1 MPIEIT
7 QVKPEPP
14 PVSVPSEPKAPPSS
28 VARKYPNLPNGVQG
42 MNQFMQ
48 TLFPNKWMQ
57 KQREALMSIKNPVIQ
72 MPDYSLH
79 PVPRTHI
86 LNGVYSN
93 VVKQLAPSFQWNGNA
108 TTPHAT
114 VSTNVPAA
122 VDAQANKPGY
132 MKDRLAEID
141 QNRKNEDLQKPS
153 TMQISIKDAQRLF
166 KSDAP
171 QIPVKIYPNDGNLA
185 SENQS
190 ATTTWTSMPAWLRR
204 LTGKNGEIKLQDAIP
219 VTEPK
224 TVTSYGPRR
233 ESHTILN
240 PSYYIPNTANRELA
254 GAGGATTGF
263 SGADSVFTPWGRL
276 GHAYMHELNHA
287 LSNPTALQF
296 YYLTP
301 MARLQEE
308 LNRYNKEGVDLF
320 RKNSV
325 LQKESPISDYSL
337 DLKEQ
342 VGAQQSFQREHVALK
357 QLLQK
362 NPGKF
367 KQWNADTL
375 NALRALPETINNP
388 DDYQKVTQFYMK
400 NPSMMWEGARY
411 ISQLQE
417 KMNRINVLKRWLA
430 ENPKSMDRDDW
441 EQQLLLL
448 AEDLAEN
455 ERRAPFIVNRKVM
468 NPQGQQSVYKIASN
482 NNNKQWYSSMSKKK
496 NIIPQ
501 YATNFS
507 DPEFEKALM
516 SENVLWSALPIAA
529 AGGLLGQFGGDLYAA
544 KVLPKFSPA
553 LGNIAGL
560 AGFGLGALAGGLY
573 GRSVGKREIDR
584 YRKALV
590 KAKKAGHENDLII
603 YGRAVPYEVKT
614 RLEGPDVDQDK
625 KDTNMLTKA
634 ASAVYRE
641 KLTKN
646 APMTNA
652 VVGNAKKNKQQKR
665 SMNGFLKRQESA
677 KESEDALNKSAAAEF
692 DPDNLSGSNY
702 DAFRKA
708 WAVIKGLGK
717 GALYGG
723 LAGGGVGLLTDSVLA
738 GKDQRNAKISIL
750 TPGGAVL
757 GALAGIPIGIS
768 SGLKNER
775 MEREK
780 ERRSAYQQALMDKLL
795 RGAVDPAAGA
805 AMLAATKE

>member
-1 MPIEIT
+1 MPIKTT
-7 QVKPEPP
+7 QVKP
-14 PVSVPSEPKAPPSS
+14 EPKAPPSS

-79 PVPRTHI
+79 PVPHTHI

-171 QIPVKIYPNDGNLA
+171 QIPVKIYPNDGNPA

-276 GHAYMHELNHA
+276 GHTYMHELNHA

-337 DLKEQ
+337 NLKEQ

-455 ERRAPFIVNRKVM
+455 ERRAPFIVNRKAV
-468 NPQGQQSVYKIASN
+468 NTQGWQPVYKTASN
-482 NNNKQWYSSMSKKK
+482 N
-496 NIIPQ
+496 
-501 YATNFS
+501 
-507 DPEFEKALM
+507 
-516 SENVLWSALPIAA
+516 
-529 AGGLLGQFGGDLYAA
+529 
-544 KVLPKFSPA
+544 
-553 LGNIAGL
+553 
-560 AGFGLGALAGGLY
+560 
-573 GRSVGKREIDR
+573 
-584 YRKALV
+584 
-590 KAKKAGHENDLII
+590 
-603 YGRAVPYEVKT
+603 
-614 RLEGPDVDQDK
+614 K

-665 SMNGFLKRQESA
+665 SMNGFLKRQENA

-750 TPGGAVL
+750 TPAGAAL

>member
-1 MPIEIT
+1 MNKGYFFMPAKTT
-7 QVKPEPP
+7 QVKPEPS
-14 PVSVPSEPKAPPSS
+14 PVSVPPEPKAPPSS

-57 KQREALMSIKNPVIQ
+57 KQREALMNIKNPVIQ

-79 PVPRTHI
+79 PVPHTHI

-171 QIPVKIYPNDGNLA
+171 QIPVKIYPNDGNPA

-276 GHAYMHELNHA
+276 GHTYMHELNHA

-337 DLKEQ
+337 NLKEQ

-455 ERRAPFIVNRKVM
+455 ERRAPFIVNRKAV
-468 NPQGQQSVYKIASN
+468 NTQGWQPVYKTASN
-482 NNNKQWYSSMSKKK
+482 N
-496 NIIPQ
+496 
-501 YATNFS
+501 
-507 DPEFEKALM
+507 
-516 SENVLWSALPIAA
+516 
-529 AGGLLGQFGGDLYAA
+529 
-544 KVLPKFSPA
+544 
-553 LGNIAGL
+553 
-560 AGFGLGALAGGLY
+560 
-573 GRSVGKREIDR
+573 
-584 YRKALV
+584 
-590 KAKKAGHENDLII
+590 
-603 YGRAVPYEVKT
+603 
-614 RLEGPDVDQDK
+614 K

-665 SMNGFLKRQESA
+665 SMNGFLKRQENA

-750 TPGGAVL
+750 TPAGAAL

>member
-14 PVSVPSEPKAPPSS
+14 PVSVPPEPTAPPSS

-48 TLFPNKWMQ
+48 TLFPNTRMQ

-79 PVPRTHI
+79 PVPHTHI

-132 MKDRLAEID
+132 MKDRLTEID

-325 LQKESPISDYSL
+325 LQEESPISDYSL

-362 NPGKF
+362 DPGKF

-388 DDYQKVTQFYMK
+388 DDYQKVTRFYMK

-468 NPQGQQSVYKIASN
+468 NSQGQQSVYKRASN
-482 NNNKQWYSSMSKKK
+482 NMSNTK

-501 YATNFS
+501 YATNFA
-507 DPEFEKALM
+507 DPEFEKILM
-516 SENVLWSALPIAA
+516 SENVLWNAVPWAA
-529 AGGLLGQFGGDLYAA
+529 VGGLLGQLGGDLYADN
-544 KVLPKFSPA
+544 VLQKPTQTP
-553 LGNIAGL
+553 GNIAGL

-603 YGRAVPYEVKT
+603 YGRKVPYEVSFKT
-614 RLEGPDVDQDK
+614 GLEKPDANQNK
-625 KDTNMLTKA
+625 KDTTILTKA

-641 KLTKN
+641 KLAKN
-646 APMTNA
+646 APMTDA
-652 VVGNAKKNKQQKR
+652 VVGNAKKRKQQNR
-665 SMNGFLKRQESA
+665 SMNGFLKQKD
-677 KESEDALNKSAAAEF
+677 KEQSDQTNALNKSAAAEF

-702 DAFRKA
+702 DAFRNA

-750 TPGGAVL
+750 TPAGAAL

>member
-1 MPIEIT
+1 MPAKTT
-7 QVKPEPP
+7 QVKPEPS
-14 PVSVPSEPKAPPSS
+14 PVSVPPELKAPPSS
-28 VARKYPNLPNGVQG
+28 GARKYPNLPNGVQG

-48 TLFPNKWMQ
+48 TLFPNTRMQ

-153 TMQISIKDAQRLF
+153 TMQISIEDAQRLF

-276 GHAYMHELNHA
+276 GHTYMHELNHA

-325 LQKESPISDYSL
+325 LQEESPISDYSL

-362 NPGKF
+362 DPGKF

-455 ERRAPFIVNRKVM
+455 ERRAPFIVNRKAV
-468 NPQGQQSVYKIASN
+468 NTQGWQPVYKTASN
-482 NNNKQWYSSMSKKK
+482 N
-496 NIIPQ
+496 
-501 YATNFS
+501 
-507 DPEFEKALM
+507 
-516 SENVLWSALPIAA
+516 
-529 AGGLLGQFGGDLYAA
+529 
-544 KVLPKFSPA
+544 
-553 LGNIAGL
+553 
-560 AGFGLGALAGGLY
+560 
-573 GRSVGKREIDR
+573 
-584 YRKALV
+584 
-590 KAKKAGHENDLII
+590 
-603 YGRAVPYEVKT
+603 
-614 RLEGPDVDQDK
+614 K

-641 KLTKN
+641 KLAKN
-646 APMTNA
+646 APMTDA
-652 VVGNAKKNKQQKR
+652 VVGNAKKRKQQNR
-665 SMNGFLKRQESA
+665 SMNGFLKQKD
-677 KESEDALNKSAAAEF
+677 KEQSDQTKALNKSAAAEF

>member
-1 MPIEIT
+1 MPIKTT
-7 QVKPEPP
+7 QVKP
-14 PVSVPSEPKAPPSS
+14 EPKAPPSS

-57 KQREALMSIKNPVIQ
+57 KQREALMNIKNPVIQ

-79 PVPRTHI
+79 PVPHTHI

-141 QNRKNEDLQKPS
+141 QNRKNKDLQKPS
-153 TMQISIKDAQRLF
+153 TMQISIEDAQRLF
-166 KSDAP
+166 QSDAP
-171 QIPVKIYPNDGNLA
+171 QIPVKIYPNDGNSA

-276 GHAYMHELNHA
+276 GHTYMHELNHA

-325 LQKESPISDYSL
+325 LQEESPISDYSL

-362 NPGKF
+362 DPGKF

-455 ERRAPFIVNRKVM
+455 ERRAPFIVNRKAV
-468 NPQGQQSVYKIASN
+468 NTQGWQPVYKTASN
-482 NNNKQWYSSMSKKK
+482 N
-496 NIIPQ
+496 
-501 YATNFS
+501 
-507 DPEFEKALM
+507 
-516 SENVLWSALPIAA
+516 
-529 AGGLLGQFGGDLYAA
+529 
-544 KVLPKFSPA
+544 
-553 LGNIAGL
+553 
-560 AGFGLGALAGGLY
+560 
-573 GRSVGKREIDR
+573 
-584 YRKALV
+584 
-590 KAKKAGHENDLII
+590 
-603 YGRAVPYEVKT
+603 
-614 RLEGPDVDQDK
+614 K

-665 SMNGFLKRQESA
+665 SMNGFLKRQENA

-750 TPGGAVL
+750 TPAGAAL

>member
-1 MPIEIT
+1 MPIKTT
-7 QVKPEPP
+7 QVKPEP
-14 PVSVPSEPKAPPSS
+14 KALPSS

-57 KQREALMSIKNPVIQ
+57 KQREALMNIKNPVIQ

-171 QIPVKIYPNDGNLA
+171 QIPVKIYPNDSNPA

-190 ATTTWTSMPAWLRR
+190 ATTSWTSMPAWLRR

-276 GHAYMHELNHA
+276 GHTYMHELNHA

-325 LQKESPISDYSL
+325 LQEESPISDYSL

-455 ERRAPFIVNRKVM
+455 ERRAPFIVNRKAV
-468 NPQGQQSVYKIASN
+468 NTQGWQPVYKTASN
-482 NNNKQWYSSMSKKK
+482 N
-496 NIIPQ
+496 
-501 YATNFS
+501 
-507 DPEFEKALM
+507 
-516 SENVLWSALPIAA
+516 
-529 AGGLLGQFGGDLYAA
+529 
-544 KVLPKFSPA
+544 
-553 LGNIAGL
+553 
-560 AGFGLGALAGGLY
+560 
-573 GRSVGKREIDR
+573 
-584 YRKALV
+584 
-590 KAKKAGHENDLII
+590 
-603 YGRAVPYEVKT
+603 
-614 RLEGPDVDQDK
+614 K

-665 SMNGFLKRQESA
+665 SMNGFLKRQENA

-750 TPGGAVL
+750 TPAGAAL

>member
-14 PVSVPSEPKAPPSS
+14 PVSVPPEPEAPPSS
-28 VARKYPNLPNGVQG
+28 VARKHPNLPNGVQG

-57 KQREALMSIKNPVIQ
+57 KQREALMNIKNPVIQ

-86 LNGVYSN
+86 LNGFYSN

-132 MKDRLAEID
+132 MKDRMAEIG
-141 QNRKNEDLQKPS
+141 QNLKNKDLQKPS

-171 QIPVKIYPNDGNLA
+171 QIPVKIYPNDGNSA

-276 GHAYMHELNHA
+276 GHTYMHELNHA

-430 ENPKSMDRDDW
+430 ENPKSIDRDDW

-455 ERRAPFIVNRKVM
+455 ERRAPFIVNRKAV
-468 NPQGQQSVYKIASN
+468 NTQGWQPVYKTASN
-482 NNNKQWYSSMSKKK
+482 N
-496 NIIPQ
+496 
-501 YATNFS
+501 
-507 DPEFEKALM
+507 
-516 SENVLWSALPIAA
+516 
-529 AGGLLGQFGGDLYAA
+529 
-544 KVLPKFSPA
+544 
-553 LGNIAGL
+553 
-560 AGFGLGALAGGLY
+560 
-573 GRSVGKREIDR
+573 
-584 YRKALV
+584 
-590 KAKKAGHENDLII
+590 
-603 YGRAVPYEVKT
+603 
-614 RLEGPDVDQDK
+614 K

-646 APMTNA
+646 APMTDA

-665 SMNGFLKRQESA
+665 SMNGFLKRQENA

-750 TPGGAVL
+750 TPAGAAL

>member
-1 MPIEIT
+1 MPIKTT
-7 QVKPEPP
+7 QVKP
-14 PVSVPSEPKAPPSS
+14 EPKAPPSS

-57 KQREALMSIKNPVIQ
+57 KQREALMNIKNPVIQ

-79 PVPRTHI
+79 PVPHTHI

-171 QIPVKIYPNDGNLA
+171 QIPVKIYPNDGNSA

-276 GHAYMHELNHA
+276 GHTYMHELNHA

-337 DLKEQ
+337 NLKEQ

-455 ERRAPFIVNRKVM
+455 ERRAPFIVNRKAV
-468 NPQGQQSVYKIASN
+468 NTQGWQPVYKT
-482 NNNKQWYSSMSKKK
+482 
-496 NIIPQ
+496 
-501 YATNFS
+501 ATN
-507 DPEFEKALM
+507 
-516 SENVLWSALPIAA
+516 N
-529 AGGLLGQFGGDLYAA
+529 
-544 KVLPKFSPA
+544 
-553 LGNIAGL
+553 
-560 AGFGLGALAGGLY
+560 
-573 GRSVGKREIDR
+573 
-584 YRKALV
+584 
-590 KAKKAGHENDLII
+590 
-603 YGRAVPYEVKT
+603 
-614 RLEGPDVDQDK
+614 K

-665 SMNGFLKRQESA
+665 SMNGFLKRQENA

-750 TPGGAVL
+750 TPAGAAL

>member
-1 MPIEIT
+1 MPAKTT
-7 QVKPEPP
+7 QVKPEPS
-14 PVSVPSEPKAPPSS
+14 PVSVPPELKAPPSS

-48 TLFPNKWMQ
+48 TLFPNTRMQ

-153 TMQISIKDAQRLF
+153 TMQISIEDAQRLF

-276 GHAYMHELNHA
+276 GHTYMHELNHA

-325 LQKESPISDYSL
+325 LQEESPISDYSL

-362 NPGKF
+362 DPGKF

-455 ERRAPFIVNRKVM
+455 EQRAPFIVNRKAV
-468 NPQGQQSVYKIASN
+468 NTQGWQPVYKTASN
-482 NNNKQWYSSMSKKK
+482 N
-496 NIIPQ
+496 
-501 YATNFS
+501 
-507 DPEFEKALM
+507 
-516 SENVLWSALPIAA
+516 
-529 AGGLLGQFGGDLYAA
+529 
-544 KVLPKFSPA
+544 
-553 LGNIAGL
+553 
-560 AGFGLGALAGGLY
+560 
-573 GRSVGKREIDR
+573 
-584 YRKALV
+584 
-590 KAKKAGHENDLII
+590 
-603 YGRAVPYEVKT
+603 
-614 RLEGPDVDQDK
+614 K

-641 KLTKN
+641 KLAKN
-646 APMTNA
+646 APMTDA
-652 VVGNAKKNKQQKR
+652 VVGNAKKRKQQNR
-665 SMNGFLKRQESA
+665 SMNGFLKQKD
-677 KESEDALNKSAAAEF
+677 KEQSDQTKALNKSAAAEF

>member
-1 MPIEIT
+1 MPIKTT
-7 QVKPEPP
+7 QVKP
-14 PVSVPSEPKAPPSS
+14 EPKAPPSS

-57 KQREALMSIKNPVIQ
+57 KQREALMNIKNPVIQ

-79 PVPRTHI
+79 PVPHTHI

-171 QIPVKIYPNDGNLA
+171 QIPVKIYPNDGNST

-276 GHAYMHELNHA
+276 GHTYMHELNHA

-337 DLKEQ
+337 NLKEQ

-455 ERRAPFIVNRKVM
+455 ERRAPFIVNRKAV
-468 NPQGQQSVYKIASN
+468 NTQGWQPVYKTASN
-482 NNNKQWYSSMSKKK
+482 N
-496 NIIPQ
+496 
-501 YATNFS
+501 
-507 DPEFEKALM
+507 
-516 SENVLWSALPIAA
+516 
-529 AGGLLGQFGGDLYAA
+529 
-544 KVLPKFSPA
+544 
-553 LGNIAGL
+553 
-560 AGFGLGALAGGLY
+560 
-573 GRSVGKREIDR
+573 
-584 YRKALV
+584 
-590 KAKKAGHENDLII
+590 
-603 YGRAVPYEVKT
+603 
-614 RLEGPDVDQDK
+614 K

-665 SMNGFLKRQESA
+665 SMNGFLKRQENA

-750 TPGGAVL
+750 TPAGAAL

>member
-1 MPIEIT
+1 
-7 QVKPEPP
+7 
-14 PVSVPSEPKAPPSS
+14 
-28 VARKYPNLPNGVQG
+28 
-42 MNQFMQ
+42 
-48 TLFPNKWMQ
+48 
-57 KQREALMSIKNPVIQ
+57 
-72 MPDYSLH
+72 
-79 PVPRTHI
+79 
-86 LNGVYSN
+86 
-93 VVKQLAPSFQWNGNA
+93 
-108 TTPHAT
+108 
-114 VSTNVPAA
+114 
-122 VDAQANKPGY
+122 
-132 MKDRLAEID
+132 
-141 QNRKNEDLQKPS
+141 
-153 TMQISIKDAQRLF
+153 
-166 KSDAP
+166 
-171 QIPVKIYPNDGNLA
+171 
-185 SENQS
+185 
-190 ATTTWTSMPAWLRR
+190 MPAWLRR

-219 VTEPK
+219 VTEFK

-276 GHAYMHELNHA
+276 GHTYMHELNHA

-337 DLKEQ
+337 NLKEQ

-362 NPGKF
+362 DPDKF

-430 ENPKSMDRDDW
+430 ENPKSIDRDDW

-468 NPQGQQSVYKIASN
+468 NSQGQQSVYKRASN
-482 NNNKQWYSSMSKKK
+482 NMSNTK

-501 YATNFS
+501 YATNFA
-507 DPEFEKALM
+507 DPEFEKILM
-516 SENVLWSALPIAA
+516 SENVLWNAVPWAA
-529 AGGLLGQFGGDLYAA
+529 VGGLLGQLGGDLYADN
-544 KVLPKFSPA
+544 VLQEPTQTP
-553 LGNIAGL
+553 GNIAGL

-590 KAKKAGHENDLII
+590 KAKKS
-603 YGRAVPYEVKT
+603 RT
-614 RLEGPDVDQDK
+614 
-625 KDTNMLTKA
+625 
-634 ASAVYRE
+634 
-641 KLTKN
+641 
-646 APMTNA
+646 
-652 VVGNAKKNKQQKR
+652 
-665 SMNGFLKRQESA
+665 
-677 KESEDALNKSAAAEF
+677 
-692 DPDNLSGSNY
+692 
-702 DAFRKA
+702 
-708 WAVIKGLGK
+708 
-717 GALYGG
+717 
-723 LAGGGVGLLTDSVLA
+723 
-738 GKDQRNAKISIL
+738 
-750 TPGGAVL
+750 
-757 GALAGIPIGIS
+757 
-768 SGLKNER
+768 
-775 MEREK
+775 
-780 ERRSAYQQALMDKLL
+780 
-795 RGAVDPAAGA
+795 
-805 AMLAATKE
+805 

>member
-1 MPIEIT
+1 MPIKTT
-7 QVKPEPP
+7 QVKP
-14 PVSVPSEPKAPPSS
+14 EPKAPPSS

-57 KQREALMSIKNPVIQ
+57 KQREALMNIKNPVIQ

-79 PVPRTHI
+79 PVPHTHI

-171 QIPVKIYPNDGNLA
+171 QIPVKIYPNDGNSA

-276 GHAYMHELNHA
+276 GHTYMHELNHA

-325 LQKESPISDYSL
+325 LQEESPISDYSL

-455 ERRAPFIVNRKVM
+455 ERRAPFIVNRKAV
-468 NPQGQQSVYKIASN
+468 NTQGWQPVYKTASN
-482 NNNKQWYSSMSKKK
+482 N
-496 NIIPQ
+496 
-501 YATNFS
+501 
-507 DPEFEKALM
+507 
-516 SENVLWSALPIAA
+516 
-529 AGGLLGQFGGDLYAA
+529 
-544 KVLPKFSPA
+544 
-553 LGNIAGL
+553 
-560 AGFGLGALAGGLY
+560 
-573 GRSVGKREIDR
+573 
-584 YRKALV
+584 
-590 KAKKAGHENDLII
+590 
-603 YGRAVPYEVKT
+603 
-614 RLEGPDVDQDK
+614 K

-652 VVGNAKKNKQQKR
+652 VVSNAKKNKQQKR
-665 SMNGFLKRQESA
+665 SMNGFLKRQENA

-750 TPGGAVL
+750 TPAGAAL

>member
-1 MPIEIT
+1 MPIKTT
-7 QVKPEPP
+7 QVKP
-14 PVSVPSEPKAPPSS
+14 EPKAPPSS

-57 KQREALMSIKNPVIQ
+57 KQREALMNIKNPVIQ

-79 PVPRTHI
+79 PVPHTHI

-171 QIPVKIYPNDGNLA
+171 QIPVKIYPNDGNPA

-276 GHAYMHELNHA
+276 GHTYMHELNHA

-337 DLKEQ
+337 NLKEQ

-455 ERRAPFIVNRKVM
+455 ERRAPFIVNRKAV
-468 NPQGQQSVYKIASN
+468 NTQGWQPVYKTASN
-482 NNNKQWYSSMSKKK
+482 N
-496 NIIPQ
+496 
-501 YATNFS
+501 
-507 DPEFEKALM
+507 
-516 SENVLWSALPIAA
+516 
-529 AGGLLGQFGGDLYAA
+529 
-544 KVLPKFSPA
+544 
-553 LGNIAGL
+553 
-560 AGFGLGALAGGLY
+560 
-573 GRSVGKREIDR
+573 
-584 YRKALV
+584 
-590 KAKKAGHENDLII
+590 
-603 YGRAVPYEVKT
+603 
-614 RLEGPDVDQDK
+614 K

-665 SMNGFLKRQESA
+665 SMNGFLKRQENA

-750 TPGGAVL
+750 TPAGAAL

>member
-1 MPIEIT
+1 MPAKTT
-7 QVKPEPP
+7 QVKP
-14 PVSVPSEPKAPPSS
+14 EPKAPPSS

-57 KQREALMSIKNPVIQ
+57 KQREALMNIKNPVIQ

-79 PVPRTHI
+79 PVPHTHI

-93 VVKQLAPSFQWNGNA
+93 VVKQLAPSFQWNGNV

-153 TMQISIKDAQRLF
+153 TMQISTKDAQRLF

-171 QIPVKIYPNDGNLA
+171 QIPVKIYPNDGNSA

-219 VTEPK
+219 VTEFK

-468 NPQGQQSVYKIASN
+468 NPQGWQPVYKTASN
-482 NNNKQWYSSMSKKK
+482 NNN
-496 NIIPQ
+496 
-501 YATNFS
+501 
-507 DPEFEKALM
+507 
-516 SENVLWSALPIAA
+516 
-529 AGGLLGQFGGDLYAA
+529 
-544 KVLPKFSPA
+544 
-553 LGNIAGL
+553 
-560 AGFGLGALAGGLY
+560 
-573 GRSVGKREIDR
+573 
-584 YRKALV
+584 
-590 KAKKAGHENDLII
+590 
-603 YGRAVPYEVKT
+603 
-614 RLEGPDVDQDK
+614 K

-641 KLTKN
+641 KLAKN
-646 APMTNA
+646 APMTDA
-652 VVGNAKKNKQQKR
+652 VVGNAKKRKQQNR
-665 SMNGFLKRQESA
+665 SMNGFLKQKD
-677 KESEDALNKSAAAEF
+677 KEQSGQTKALNKSAAAEF
-692 DPDNLSGSNY
+692 DSNKLSGSNY

-757 GALAGIPIGIS
+757 GALAGVPIGIS
-768 SGLKNER
+768 KALKDER

-780 ERRSAYQQALMDKLL
+780 ERRSAYQQALMERML

>member
-14 PVSVPSEPKAPPSS
+14 PVSVPPEPEAPPSS

-48 TLFPNKWMQ
+48 TLFPNTRMQ
-57 KQREALMSIKNPVIQ
+57 KQREALMNIKNPVIQ

-79 PVPRTHI
+79 PVPHTHI

-171 QIPVKIYPNDGNLA
+171 QIPVKIYPNDGNPA

-219 VTEPK
+219 VTEFK

-276 GHAYMHELNHA
+276 GHTYMHELNHA

-325 LQKESPISDYSL
+325 LQEESPISDYSL

-362 NPGKF
+362 DPGKF

-430 ENPKSMDRDDW
+430 ENPKSIDRDDW

-455 ERRAPFIVNRKVM
+455 ERRAPFIVNRKAM
-468 NPQGQQSVYKIASN
+468 NPQGWQPVYKTASN
-482 NNNKQWYSSMSKKK
+482 N
-496 NIIPQ
+496 
-501 YATNFS
+501 
-507 DPEFEKALM
+507 
-516 SENVLWSALPIAA
+516 
-529 AGGLLGQFGGDLYAA
+529 
-544 KVLPKFSPA
+544 
-553 LGNIAGL
+553 
-560 AGFGLGALAGGLY
+560 
-573 GRSVGKREIDR
+573 
-584 YRKALV
+584 
-590 KAKKAGHENDLII
+590 
-603 YGRAVPYEVKT
+603 
-614 RLEGPDVDQDK
+614 K
-625 KDTNMLTKA
+625 KDTTMMTKA

-641 KLTKN
+641 KLAKN
-646 APMTNA
+646 APMTDA
-652 VVGNAKKNKQQKR
+652 VVGNAKKRKQQNR
-665 SMNGFLKRQESA
+665 SMNGFLKQKD
-677 KESEDALNKSAAAEF
+677 KEQSDQTNALNKSAAAEF
-692 DPDNLSGSNY
+692 DSDKLSGSNY

-757 GALAGIPIGIS
+757 GALAGVPIGIS
-768 SGLKNER
+768 KALKDER

-780 ERRSAYQQALMDKLL
+780 ERRSAYQQALMERML

>member
-1 MPIEIT
+1 MPIKTT
-7 QVKPEPP
+7 QVKP
-14 PVSVPSEPKAPPSS
+14 EPKAPPSS

-79 PVPRTHI
+79 PVPHTHI

-93 VVKQLAPSFQWNGNA
+93 VVKQPAPGFQWNGNA

-171 QIPVKIYPNDGNLA
+171 QIPVKIYPNDGNPA

-224 TVTSYGPRR
+224 TVTSYGPGR

-276 GHAYMHELNHA
+276 GHTYMHELNHA

-337 DLKEQ
+337 NLKEQ

-455 ERRAPFIVNRKVM
+455 ERRAPFIVNRKAA
-468 NPQGQQSVYKIASN
+468 NTQGWQPVYKTASN
-482 NNNKQWYSSMSKKK
+482 N
-496 NIIPQ
+496 
-501 YATNFS
+501 
-507 DPEFEKALM
+507 
-516 SENVLWSALPIAA
+516 
-529 AGGLLGQFGGDLYAA
+529 
-544 KVLPKFSPA
+544 
-553 LGNIAGL
+553 
-560 AGFGLGALAGGLY
+560 
-573 GRSVGKREIDR
+573 
-584 YRKALV
+584 
-590 KAKKAGHENDLII
+590 
-603 YGRAVPYEVKT
+603 
-614 RLEGPDVDQDK
+614 K
-625 KDTNMLTKA
+625 KDTTMLTKA

-641 KLTKN
+641 KLAKN
-646 APMTNA
+646 APMTDA
-652 VVGNAKKNKQQKR
+652 VVGNAKKRKQQNR
-665 SMNGFLKRQESA
+665 SMNGFLKQKD
-677 KESEDALNKSAAAEF
+677 KEQSNQTNALNKSAAAAAEF

-750 TPGGAVL
+750 TPAGAAL

-805 AMLAATKE
+805 AMLAAAKE

>member
-1 MPIEIT
+1 MPAKTT
-7 QVKPEPP
+7 QVKPEPS
-14 PVSVPSEPKAPPSS
+14 PVSVPPEPEVPPSS
-28 VARKYPNLPNGVQG
+28 VARKYPHLPNGAQG

-48 TLFPNKWMQ
+48 TLFPNTRMQ
-57 KQREALMSIKNPVIQ
+57 KQREALMNIKNPVIQ

-114 VSTNVPAA
+114 VRTNVPA
-122 VDAQANKPGY
+122 VIDAQANKPGY
-132 MKDRLAEID
+132 MKDRMAEID
-141 QNRKNEDLQKPS
+141 QNQKNKDLQKPS
-153 TMQISIKDAQRLF
+153 TMRVSIEDAQRLF

-171 QIPVKIYPNDGNLA
+171 QIPVKIYPNDGNLS

-276 GHAYMHELNHA
+276 GHTYMHELNHA

-325 LQKESPISDYSL
+325 LQEESPISDYSL

-362 NPGKF
+362 DPGKF

-468 NPQGQQSVYKIASN
+468 NPQGWQPVYKTASN
-482 NNNKQWYSSMSKKK
+482 N
-496 NIIPQ
+496 
-501 YATNFS
+501 
-507 DPEFEKALM
+507 
-516 SENVLWSALPIAA
+516 
-529 AGGLLGQFGGDLYAA
+529 
-544 KVLPKFSPA
+544 
-553 LGNIAGL
+553 
-560 AGFGLGALAGGLY
+560 
-573 GRSVGKREIDR
+573 
-584 YRKALV
+584 
-590 KAKKAGHENDLII
+590 
-603 YGRAVPYEVKT
+603 
-614 RLEGPDVDQDK
+614 K
-625 KDTNMLTKA
+625 KDTTMMTKA

-641 KLTKN
+641 KLAKN
-646 APMTNA
+646 APMTDA
-652 VVGNAKKNKQQKR
+652 VVGNAKKRKQQNR
-665 SMNGFLKRQESA
+665 SMNGFLKQKD
-677 KESEDALNKSAAAEF
+677 KEQSDQTNALNKRAAAEF
-692 DPDNLSGSNY
+692 DSDKLSGSNY

-757 GALAGIPIGIS
+757 GALAGVPIGIS
-768 SGLKNER
+768 KALKDER

-780 ERRSAYQQALMDKLL
+780 ERRSAYQQALMERML

>member
-1 MPIEIT
+1 MPIKTT
-7 QVKPEPP
+7 QVKPEPKAL
-14 PVSVPSEPKAPPSS
+14 PSF

-132 MKDRLAEID
+132 MKDRMAEIG
-141 QNRKNEDLQKPS
+141 QNLKNKDLQKPS
-153 TMQISIKDAQRLF
+153 TMQISTKDAQRLF

-276 GHAYMHELNHA
+276 GHTYMHELNHA

-325 LQKESPISDYSL
+325 LQEESPISDYSL

-362 NPGKF
+362 DPGKF

-468 NPQGQQSVYKIASN
+468 NLRGWQPVYKTASN
-482 NNNKQWYSSMSKKK
+482 N
-496 NIIPQ
+496 
-501 YATNFS
+501 
-507 DPEFEKALM
+507 
-516 SENVLWSALPIAA
+516 
-529 AGGLLGQFGGDLYAA
+529 
-544 KVLPKFSPA
+544 
-553 LGNIAGL
+553 
-560 AGFGLGALAGGLY
+560 
-573 GRSVGKREIDR
+573 
-584 YRKALV
+584 
-590 KAKKAGHENDLII
+590 
-603 YGRAVPYEVKT
+603 
-614 RLEGPDVDQDK
+614 K
-625 KDTNMLTKA
+625 KDTTMMTKA

-641 KLTKN
+641 KLAKN
-646 APMTNA
+646 APMTDA
-652 VVGNAKKNKQQKR
+652 VVGNAKKRKQQNR
-665 SMNGFLKRQESA
+665 SMNGFLKQKD
-677 KESEDALNKSAAAEF
+677 KEQSDQTNALNKRAAAEF
-692 DPDNLSGSNY
+692 DSDKLSGSNY

-757 GALAGIPIGIS
+757 GALAGVPIGIS
-768 SGLKNER
+768 KALKDER

-780 ERRSAYQQALMDKLL
+780 ERRSAYQQALMERML

>member
-1 MPIEIT
+1 MPIKTT
-7 QVKPEPP
+7 QVKPEP
-14 PVSVPSEPKAPPSS
+14 KALPSS

-57 KQREALMSIKNPVIQ
+57 KQREALMNIKNPVIQ

-171 QIPVKIYPNDGNLA
+171 QIPVKIYPNDGNSA

-190 ATTTWTSMPAWLRR
+190 ATTSWTSMPAWLRR

-276 GHAYMHELNHA
+276 GHTYMHELNHA

-325 LQKESPISDYSL
+325 LQEESPISDYSL

-455 ERRAPFIVNRKVM
+455 ERRAPFIVNRKAT
-468 NPQGQQSVYKIASN
+468 NTQGWQPVYKTASN
-482 NNNKQWYSSMSKKK
+482 N
-496 NIIPQ
+496 
-501 YATNFS
+501 
-507 DPEFEKALM
+507 
-516 SENVLWSALPIAA
+516 
-529 AGGLLGQFGGDLYAA
+529 
-544 KVLPKFSPA
+544 
-553 LGNIAGL
+553 
-560 AGFGLGALAGGLY
+560 
-573 GRSVGKREIDR
+573 
-584 YRKALV
+584 
-590 KAKKAGHENDLII
+590 
-603 YGRAVPYEVKT
+603 
-614 RLEGPDVDQDK
+614 K
-625 KDTNMLTKA
+625 KDTTMLTKA

-641 KLTKN
+641 KLAKN
-646 APMTNA
+646 APMTDA
-652 VVGNAKKNKQQKR
+652 VVGNAKKRKQQNR
-665 SMNGFLKRQESA
+665 SMNGFLKQKD
-677 KESEDALNKSAAAEF
+677 KEQSNQTNALNKSAAAAEF
-692 DPDNLSGSNY
+692 DPDKLSGSSY

-805 AMLAATKE
+805 AMLAATNE

>member
-1 MPIEIT
+1 MPIKTT
-7 QVKPEPP
+7 QVKP
-14 PVSVPSEPKAPPSS
+14 EPKAPPSS

-57 KQREALMSIKNPVIQ
+57 KQREALMNIKNPVIQ

-79 PVPRTHI
+79 PVPHTHI

-171 QIPVKIYPNDGNLA
+171 QIPVKIYPNDGNSA

-276 GHAYMHELNHA
+276 GHTYMHELNHA

-362 NPGKF
+362 DPGKF

-455 ERRAPFIVNRKVM
+455 ERRAPFIVNRKAV
-468 NPQGQQSVYKIASN
+468 NTQGWQPVYKTASN
-482 NNNKQWYSSMSKKK
+482 N
-496 NIIPQ
+496 
-501 YATNFS
+501 
-507 DPEFEKALM
+507 
-516 SENVLWSALPIAA
+516 
-529 AGGLLGQFGGDLYAA
+529 
-544 KVLPKFSPA
+544 
-553 LGNIAGL
+553 
-560 AGFGLGALAGGLY
+560 
-573 GRSVGKREIDR
+573 
-584 YRKALV
+584 
-590 KAKKAGHENDLII
+590 
-603 YGRAVPYEVKT
+603 
-614 RLEGPDVDQDK
+614 K

-665 SMNGFLKRQESA
+665 SMNGFLKRQENA

-750 TPGGAVL
+750 TPAGAAL